1 MQIASVVLS
10 ALLSASGVSASGVS
24 SSELRGGST
33 EIVDL
38 TATAS
43 LITTSTPCGEG
54 SCNCP
59 EGSPGCVTG
68 SCAIG
73 RCWDGSCA
81 NDATMCVVRRRR
93 LLQFGGNAFEG
104 VMLTSGKF
112 SMMMDAASGGF

>member
-1 MQIASVVLS
+1 
-10 ALLSASGVSASGVS
+10 
-24 SSELRGGST
+24 
-33 EIVDL
+33 
-38 TATAS
+38 

-59 EGSPGCVTG
+59 EGYPGCATG

-93 LLQFGGNAFEG
+93 LLQFGGSFGGAT
-104 VMLTSGKF
+104 LTSGSF
-112 SMMMDAASGGF
+112 VMMASSGGFRR